1 MSKRAYISRYHL
13 IIKKLRMKPFI
24 SFDELEA
31 FMGQQFKYLQEQD
44 EGIEFAFSKRTFQR
58 DIKEINHLIGVD
70 IKFSKKEKGYYIE
83 TGEGENQNFQ
93 RMLEAFDLFNSLN
106 IAGDLTPFVHV
117 EKRKPAGT
125 DNLYGLLHAI
135 KNKLQISYE
144 YEKYWDDTILHKTLQ
159 PYALKEFKNRWYVLG
174 KDIKDGYI
182 KTFGLDRMTE
192 MEISSIRFKVDPD
205 FNMEEIFRN
214 CYGIITP
221 DDQELEDIVLS
232 FTPEQGKYAKSLPLH
247 DSQEILIDNDRE
259 IRIQLKLYVTFD
271 FMMELLSYGDAVKVI
286 APLSLAKELKEK
298 HKRACRF

>member
-83 TGEGENQNFQ
+83 TGEAENQHFQ

-192 MEISSIRFKVDPD
+192 MEISSIRFKVDSD

-298 HKRACRF
+298 HKRACK